1 MAYKT
6 SFILSLIFVIQL
18 LLLIGDLLMIQV
30 AHARL
35 DAIGLAASALIS
47 RQGGINEEIVS
58 FTEQQSTTLTCL
70 SMCSPR
76 LGDVLTFRLEKT
88 IDPFII
94 SEDTIQLS
102 VIYHAV
108 IGFYA

>member
-1 MAYKT
+1 
-6 SFILSLIFVIQL
+6 
-18 LLLIGDLLMIQV
+18 
-30 AHARL
+30 
-35 DAIGLAASALIS
+35 
-47 RQGGINEEIVS
+47 
-58 FTEQQSTTLTCL
+58 
-70 SMCSPR
+70 MCSPR